1 MSASVL
7 AMSEVRIGWSA
18 NPETD
23 IAFYRAYWG
32 LAAFTYDSPG
42 SPKDMGNNLIG
53 AFDILESGIY
63 HIAMTAINTSGI
75 ESGFGIEVVRF
86 IALGVGLGRAN

>member
-1 MSASVL
+1 
-7 AMSEVRIGWSA
+7 MSEVRIGWAA
-18 NPETD
+18 NPEGD

-32 LAAFTYDSPG
+32 LAAAAYDSPG

-63 HIAMTAINTSGI
+63 HIAVTAINTGGL
-75 ESGFGIEVVRF
+75 ESGFSTEVVRF
-86 IALGVGLGRAN
+86 IALGVGLGKAN

>member
-1 MSASVL
+1 L
-7 AMSEVRIGWSA
+7 SEVRIGWAA
-18 NPETD
+18 NPEPD

-32 LAAFTYDSPG
+32 LTSDFAAPG

-53 AFDILESGIY
+53 AFEIFESGTY
-63 HIAMTAINTSGI
+63 HIAITAINTSGI
-75 ESGFGIEVVRF
+75 ESGLSTEVVRF